1 MFDNLGRLILRLT
14 VGGLMLTHGIPK
26 LFSGVEGIAEML
38 AAHNLPGFIAY
49 GVYVGEVIA
58 PLLIIVGYY
67 TRPAAAVLAF
77 NMIVAV
83 GLAHRQDIFRLTD
96 HYAWALELHAF
107 YFFGAVAVALFGA
120 GAWSLSGGAG
130 KWD

>member
-14 VGGLMLTHGIPK
+14 VGGLMLPHGIPK

-107 YFFGAVAVALFGA
+107 YFFGAVAVALLGA